1 MLGGQVSPLRQLLRS
16 QHEQRR
22 GRREAEEER
31 IRLGWGAY
39 VSVGELAASIEEE
52 EPTLNI
58 EELVGLSEIGE

>member
-1 MLGGQVSPLRQLLRS
+1 MLGGRDCPLRQLIHL

-22 GRREAEEER
+22 ARREAEEEKVR
-31 IRLGWGAY
+31 VAWGGY
-39 VSVGELAASIEEE
+39 TSVGELAASIEEE